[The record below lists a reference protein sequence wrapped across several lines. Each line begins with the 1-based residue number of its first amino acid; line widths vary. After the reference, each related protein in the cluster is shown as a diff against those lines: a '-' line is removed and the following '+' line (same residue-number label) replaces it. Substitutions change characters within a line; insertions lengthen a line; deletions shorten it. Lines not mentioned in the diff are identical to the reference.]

1 MFIKEEIR
9 REIGKRLKELRRQR
23 GFTQRQ
29 IAKYLGINQKQLAW
43 YEKGRGTISTYILE
57 RLARL
62 YGCNYKYLLGNDE
75 SSKRQITA
83 NFSTH
88 KISDEDLE
96 VIAFANQFVM
106 NLDTM
111 YSMDEKL
118 KNRPEFNKITERRS

>member
-1 MFIKEEIR
+1 MKEELY
-9 REIGKRLKELRRQR
+9 REIGRRLRELRSQR
-23 GFTQRQ
+23 GFAQKQ
-29 IAKYLGINQKQLAW
+29 VAKYLGISQKQLAC

-62 YGCNYKYLLGNDE
+62 YGCDYKYLLGNNE

-83 NFSTH
+83 SFSTC

-118 KNRPEFNKITERRS
+118 KNRPEFNKITEMRS